1 MMLVSKKGL
10 ISFMKELSETEWYVL
25 ESLWADS
32 PKIGSQIVADL
43 SEKRGWSRS
52 TTLTMLRRMTEK
64 KLIVCDDSGKMKSY
78 TPLVAREEAVKKE
91 TESFLD
97 RVYQGSVSMLLNGF
111 VEKQKLTSKE
121 IDELRQ
127 ILDHAEEKNER

>member
-1 MMLVSKKGL
+1 
-10 ISFMKELSETEWYVL
+10 MKELSETEWYVL
-25 ESLWADS
+25 ESLWVDS

-43 SEKRGWSRS
+43 SRTRGWSRS

-97 RVYQGSVSMLLNGF
+97 RVYHGSVSMLLNGF
-111 VEKQKLTSKE
+111 VEKQRLTSEE
-121 IDELRQ
+121 INELRK
-127 ILDHAEEKNER
+127 ILDQAEERNEC